1 MLIVLY
7 VFSQDEVKTIVKKVT
22 DCEYVLKRRQLEVV
36 DFQSYLKY
44 GITLDKL
51 MSARIKRAVANTAK
65 VSKDLNDMLFAI
77 QKTLDNHI
85 IYIFDRSVRRFPN
98 EVTLW
103 NDYIAFLQAKDN
115 TASLNA
121 VFGKALSL
129 YPKNEDFWLQASI
142 HELEANSNV
151 HSARVTLQRA
161 LRAIPASAK
170 LWLRY
175 FELELWN
182 ALRATE
188 RQKVLEIQEDY
199 EALQGAPMVVFRHAL
214 AAVTDI
220 RAILEIYAACE
231 TVGGD
236 FAQSMKQILIEKY
249 GHRVEVWEYLATSAL
264 SQMVVKTDVTS
275 EETSEEAPKGAQ
287 KRKLS
292 DASADEGTSSAAVQ
306 RVETAVSAIAEG
318 LTQSSAV
325 LTEGMK
331 FTPLAE
337 SAEPVLDRAA
347 YARMAVL
354 CLHRAVT
361 QAEDILGEVE
371 AGALAQWVASA
382 AASFASASG
391 AATVPTTASKRKK
404 GGKKTDGE
412 IGEAVVATVAPVSSA
427 AQKLQEALKNVL
439 TQLDELA
446 STGVQ
451 DKTSAPSVLA
461 SHSQAVRFAVHQ
473 VCSEI
478 LRAGALSVF
487 SAMQKESNVLNAA
500 QLAAWVTSTAP
511 QVSALVHRDYR
522 CQQASSTKNITAAEI
537 VDAWCV
543 PASALLES
551 LESSRTAGATATI
564 PEVQALL
571 RALLTATPA
580 LVVTSSGCDLTK
592 DIFAEARATALQT
605 ADNALLSAVTSALQS
620 VIVGTQTLIS
630 SADRCGWAVY
640 YLALQAPAADANASD
655 RFHLLSE
662 GYAWVDSVV
671 TSKPHLFHG
680 EDLQEFYSEVLST
693 AQDCVTSASAI
704 SMSAEDKKI
713 LEFQQAVAERAL
725 VACPR
730 AAEFW
735 HQLEQVQ
742 QRRGDLKAATHTRWR
757 RDKALGSA

>member
-1 MLIVLY
+1 MI
-7 VFSQDEVKTIVKKVT
+7 IKKVT
-22 DCEYVLKRRQLEVV
+22 DSEYVLKRRQLEVV

-51 MSARIKRAVANTAK
+51 LSTRIKRGLENTAK

-85 IYIFDRSVRRFPN
+85 IYIFERSVRRFPN
-98 EVTLW
+98 EITLW

-115 TASLNA
+115 TASLSA

-129 YPKNEDFWLQASI
+129 YPKNEEFWLQASI

-161 LRAIPASAK
+161 LRAIPASSK

-188 RQKVLEIQEDY
+188 RQKALEIQEDY

-236 FAQSMKQILIEKY
+236 FAHNMKQILIEKY
-249 GHRVEVWEYLATSAL
+249 GNRVEVWEYLATSAL
-264 SQMVVKTDVTS
+264 SQMAVKTDVAP
-275 EETSEEAPKGAQ
+275 EERAEEAPKEAQ

-292 DASADEGTSSAAVQ
+292 YASAEDSTINTAVQ
-306 RVETAVSAIAEG
+306 RVERTVMAIAAGLTDSSTVLSEG
-318 LTQSSAV
+318 L
-325 LTEGMK
+325 K
-331 FTPLAE
+331 FTL
-337 SAEPVLDRAA
+337 SAEINAPAMDLAA
-347 YARMAVL
+347 YARMAVF
-354 CLHRAVT
+354 CLHRGVT
-361 QAEDILGEVE
+361 QAEDILGEKD

-382 AASFASASG
+382 SASMVSACG
-391 AATVPTTASKRKK
+391 AATAPSTASKRKK
-404 GGKKTDGE
+404 GGKKADPDAAEESIATPS
-412 IGEAVVATVAPVSSA
+412 AVSNGALKLRDALNQVLSQLNELVVGSAQDNSAAAPSALTSSA
-427 AQKLQEALKNVL
+427 
-439 TQLDELA
+439 
-446 STGVQ
+446 
-451 DKTSAPSVLA
+451 
-461 SHSQAVRFAVHQ
+461 QAVRFAVHQ
-473 VCSEI
+473 VCGEI
-478 LRAGALSVF
+478 LRAGALCTF
-487 SAMQKESNVLNAA
+487 SAMQKESNILTPT
-500 QLAAWVTSTAP
+500 QLAAWVSSTAP
-511 QVSALVHRDYR
+511 LLAAQVNRDFR
-522 CQQASSTKNITAAEI
+522 CQQASSAKNTTVVEI
-537 VDAWCV
+537 VDTWCV
-543 PASALLES
+543 PVSALLES
-551 LESSRTAGATATI
+551 LESARAADVATALISDKQT
-564 PEVQALL
+564 LL
-571 RALLTATPA
+571 RTLLAATPA
-580 LVVTSSGCDLTK
+580 LVITSAGSDAAK

-605 ADNALLSAVTSALQS
+605 ADNTLLSAVTAALQS
-620 VIVGTQTLIS
+620 VIVTTQALIS

-640 YLALQAPAADANASD
+640 YLALQAPSPDANTSD
-655 RFHLLSE
+655 RFRLLSE
-662 GYAWVDSVV
+662 GFSWVDSVV

-680 EDLQEFYSEVLST
+680 EDLQEFYSEVLNT
-693 AQDCVTSASAI
+693 AQDCVTSVSVI

-713 LEFQQAVAERAL
+713 LDFQQTVAEKAL